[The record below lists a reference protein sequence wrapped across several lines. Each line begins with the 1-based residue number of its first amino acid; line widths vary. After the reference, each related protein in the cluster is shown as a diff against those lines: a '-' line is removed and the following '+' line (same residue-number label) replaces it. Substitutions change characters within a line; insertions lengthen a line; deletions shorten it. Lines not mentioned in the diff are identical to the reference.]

1 MEKERRVKDL
11 NIHAQFVH
19 MAQAGA
25 NVQQLS
31 RCLDS
36 SRTLVITPAP
46 EPDRAVDK
54 PESVGTGIA
63 GSGCSSRVER
73 DWLKTARAVIEV
85 LPGGFRFVYV
95 CIYIY
100 PEHDSSIPVVPTCLR
115 AHNLNIPLC

>member
-25 NVQQLS
+25 NGQQLS

-36 SRTLVITPAP
+36 SRTLVITPAS

-63 GSGCSSRVER
+63 GSGCSSRVKR
-73 DWLKTARAVIEV
+73 DRLKTARAVIEV
-85 LPGGFRFVYV
+85 LPSGFRFVYV
-95 CIYIY
+95 RIHVYS
-100 PEHDSSIPVVPTCLR
+100 EHDFSLR
-115 AHNLNIPLC
+115 AVPVCE